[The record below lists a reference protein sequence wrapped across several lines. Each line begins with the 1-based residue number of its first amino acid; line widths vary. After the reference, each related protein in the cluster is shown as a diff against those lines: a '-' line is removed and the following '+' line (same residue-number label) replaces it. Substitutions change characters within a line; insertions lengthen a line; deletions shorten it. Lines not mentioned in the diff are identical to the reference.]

1 MAVRAIVQSNARS
14 YLLTTHGSPI
24 WIDEGEA
31 EVTPIHSLHDVGPTS
46 GQELALRKMLRS
58 LLGGIDFDRC
68 CAGIKLGT
76 IDEDVLRIFVPAGI
90 FPIDILLRH
99 SEDFAVA
106 AEYVFGQPIR
116 KVDVLSA
123 D

>member
-1 MAVRAIVQSNARS
+1 MTQT
-14 YLLTTHGSPI
+14 L
-24 WIDEGEA
+24 
-31 EVTPIHSLHDVGPTS
+31 SLHAAGPVS
-46 GQELALRKMLRS
+46 GQELALNQMLRN

-68 CAGIKLGT
+68 CAGIKLDT
-76 IDEDVLRIFVPAGI
+76 INEDVLRIFVPAGI

>member
-1 MAVRAIVQSNARS
+1 MKPT
-14 YLLTTHGSPI
+14 L
-24 WIDEGEA
+24 
-31 EVTPIHSLHDVGPTS
+31 SLHEVGPTG

-68 CAGIKLGT
+68 CPGIRVGT
-76 IDEDVLRIFVPAGI
+76 IDEDVLRIFVPAGS
-90 FPIDILLRH
+90 FPIDILLRR

>member
-1 MAVRAIVQSNARS
+1 MAPT
-14 YLLTTHGSPI
+14 LLRH
-24 WIDEGEA
+24 E
-31 EVTPIHSLHDVGPTS
+31 VGPTS
-46 GQELALRKMLRS
+46 GQELAFRNMLRN
-58 LLGGIDFDRC
+58 LLGEIDFDRC
-68 CAGIKLGT
+68 CLGIRVGT
-76 IDEDVLRIFVPAGI
+76 NEDVLRIVVPAGS

-116 KVDVLSA
+116 KVDVLPA

>member
-1 MAVRAIVQSNARS
+1 M
-14 YLLTTHGSPI
+14 
-24 WIDEGEA
+24 
-31 EVTPIHSLHDVGPTS
+31 TPSLSLHEVGPTS

-58 LLGGIDFDRC
+58 LIGGIDLDRLC
-68 CAGIKLGT
+68 LGIRVGI
-76 IDEDVLRIFVPAGI
+76 IDNDVLQIFVPAGN
-90 FPIDILLRH
+90 FPSDIMLRH

-106 AEYVFGQPIR
+106 AEYVLGHPIR

>member
-1 MAVRAIVQSNARS
+1 MKPT
-14 YLLTTHGSPI
+14 L
-24 WIDEGEA
+24 
-31 EVTPIHSLHDVGPTS
+31 SLYEVGPT
-46 GQELALRKMLRS
+46 GGKELALRKMLRS

-68 CAGIKLGT
+68 CLGIKVGT
-76 IDEDVLRIFVPAGI
+76 IDEDVLRIFVPAGS
-90 FPIDILLRH
+90 FPIDILLRR

-116 KVDVLSA
+116 KVDILSA

>member
-1 MAVRAIVQSNARS
+1 M
-14 YLLTTHGSPI
+14 
-24 WIDEGEA
+24 
-31 EVTPIHSLHDVGPTS
+31 TPTLSLHEVGPT
-46 GQELALRKMLRS
+46 GVQELALRQMLRS

-68 CAGIKLGT
+68 CPGVKVGA
-76 IDEDVLRIFVPAGI
+76 IDEDVLQIFVPAGS
-90 FPIDILLRH
+90 FSIDILLRH

-116 KVDVLSA
+116 KVDVLLA

>member
-1 MAVRAIVQSNARS
+1 M
-14 YLLTTHGSPI
+14 
-24 WIDEGEA
+24 
-31 EVTPIHSLHDVGPTS
+31 TPTLSLHDAGPTS
-46 GQELALRKMLRS
+46 GQELALEKMLRN
-58 LLGGIDFDRC
+58 LLGRIDFDRC
-68 CAGIKLGT
+68 CPGIKVST
-76 IDEDVLRIFVPAGI
+76 INRDVLRIFVPAGI